1 MLLNELNLFHES
13 IAGNMPASSETRYKL
28 YIYMGAIYNAAI
40 IYMSEDNPKTVDE
53 LVRVLSETL
62 HP

>member
-1 MLLNELNLFHES
+1 
-13 IAGNMPASSETRYKL
+13 MPASSETRYKL